1 MKNSAKYYIQ
11 QAAASIVSLLVTNS
25 MIQAYLLQSG
35 INEERVATY
44 LTAMQIVTAVITFL
58 LTFFIDRIKNVLKMY
73 SYLTLS
79 QSVLIAT
86 LVFFCL
92 NQNASTD
99 VKFLSILSA
108 GCISNT
114 MMGISTVLGYKVPY
128 HIINIEQYGVVSGRC
143 GILVGI
149 VGTVMSLIISL
160 FQASFD
166 YFSTMLYFLLFGAAM
181 MIISFVTV
189 LSYKPLPIALN
200 SQRSKNKS
208 QINILKY
215 KPFYILLVPN
225 LLRAYCEGIIFAGMT
240 VGSLLGIT
248 DNSSGAVLTTISQV
262 ATLLGCVIF
271 TLIVSR
277 IKLGKIM
284 LISSIFMLLAGPV
297 MLTGNITLFYVM
309 YFIVYIFDI
318 FIQYSVPVAVTKIV
332 DYNAIGQYTTFRMLF
347 HTLGLVIANA
357 TVIPLVRAIGGPL
370 TMLLATLG
378 MLVLGIVYYAY
389 MKKLKKG

>member
-1 MKNSAKYYIQ
+1 
-11 QAAASIVSLLVTNS
+11 
-25 MIQAYLLQSG
+25 
-35 INEERVATY
+35 
-44 LTAMQIVTAVITFL
+44 
-58 LTFFIDRIKNVLKMY
+58 MY